1 MNENYQDR
9 LAKAKKAVK
18 EADAILIGGGAGLS
32 SAAGLVYGG
41 ERFYS
46 NFKEFIDKYGMMDMY
61 SAGFY
66 PFKTQEEKWGYWSRH
81 IKLNRFDP
89 KAGEVYL
96 KLFELVKDKDY
107 FVITTNVDAQFYKAG
122 FDPLKIFAVQGDYGK
137 LQCAG
142 SCHNKLYDNEALV
155 RQMVAEQNNCEIPT
169 NLIPHCPE
177 CGGLMDLN
185 LRKDYTFVQD
195 EVWHRSSMRYTEF
208 ISRIRERKL
217 VLLELGVGYNT
228 PTIIK
233 FPFEE
238 ITAQSLNATL
248 IRINKDYPEH
258 GKMNRKKTIAFGN
271 DIAEIM
277 AVL

>member
-1 MNENYQDR
+1 MNGNYQDKLTR
-9 LAKAKKAVK
+9 AKKAIK
-18 EADAILIGGGAGLS
+18 GADAVLIGGGAGLS
-32 SAAGLVYGG
+32 AAAGLVYGG

-46 NFKEFIDKYGMMDMY
+46 NFKEFIGQYGMMDMY

-66 PFKTQEEKWGYWSRH
+66 PFKTQEEKWAYWSRH

-89 KAGEVYL
+89 EAGEVYL

-122 FDPLKIFAVQGDYGK
+122 FDPEKVFAVQGDYGK

-142 SCHNKLYDNEALV
+142 GCHNKLYDNETLV
-155 RQMVAEQNNCEIPT
+155 RQMVSGQKKCRIPSH
-169 NLIPHCPE
+169 LVPHCPE
-177 CGGLMDLN
+177 CNGLMDIN
-185 LRKDYTFVQD
+185 LRKDYAFVQD
-195 EVWHRSSMRYTEF
+195 EEWYQSSRRYTAF
-208 ISRIRERKL
+208 ISRIMNRKL
-217 VLLELGVGYNT
+217 SLLELGVGYNT
-228 PTIIK
+228 PTIIR

-238 ITAQSLNATL
+238 ITAQTPNATL
-248 IRINKDYPEH
+248 IRINKDYPEA
-258 GKMNRKKTIAFGN
+258 GKINLRKTIAFEN